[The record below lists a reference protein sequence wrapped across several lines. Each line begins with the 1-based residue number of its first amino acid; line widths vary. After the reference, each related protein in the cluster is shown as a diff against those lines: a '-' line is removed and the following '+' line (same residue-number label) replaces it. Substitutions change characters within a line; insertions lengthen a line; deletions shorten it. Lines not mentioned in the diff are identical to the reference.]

1 MSAGEIF
8 FDTNVLVYLLSRDEA
23 KANTTEELAERGGTI
38 SVQVLNELANVA
50 RRRLAMP
57 WPEVIELTRQVQTLF
72 SVVPL
77 TVETH
82 TRGLQVAK
90 SYELSV
96 YDSTIVAAALLA
108 GCSTLLSEDLQN
120 GQTIDGQLTIHNPFL
135 AAG

>member
-23 KANTTEELAERGGTI
+23 KANTAEELAERGGTI

-57 WPEVIELTRQVQTLF
+57 WPEVIELTTQVQTLF

>member
-38 SVQVLNELANVA
+38 IVQVLNELANVA

>member
-23 KANTTEELAERGGTI
+23 KANTAEELAERGGTI

-57 WPEVIELTRQVQTLF
+57 WPEVIELTTQVQTLF

-120 GQTIDGQLTIHNPFL
+120 GQNIDGQLTIHNPFL

>member
-23 KANTTEELAERGGTI
+23 KANTAEELAERGGTI

-120 GQTIDGQLTIHNPFL
+120 GQNIDGQLTIHDPFL